1 MDVVGARTL
10 KARIEARQLR
20 HWQQAHAVREGMQEP
35 LDPDAEYL
43 VRCRDNVRE
52 YEPDPGRR
60 FAKQLIDGRWELA
73 PAGPTA

>member
-1 MDVVGARTL
+1 VDVIGARTL

-43 VRCRDNVRE
+43 VRCCDNVRE

-60 FAKQLIDGRWELA
+60 FAKLLVDGRWEIA
-73 PAGPTA
+73 PAGPIA